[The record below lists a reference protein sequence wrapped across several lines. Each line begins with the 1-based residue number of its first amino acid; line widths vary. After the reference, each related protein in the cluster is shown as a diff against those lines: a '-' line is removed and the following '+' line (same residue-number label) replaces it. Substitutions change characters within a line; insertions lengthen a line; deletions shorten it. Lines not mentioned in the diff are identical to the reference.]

1 MWWVF
6 TLLMLATPGQGTGA
20 PTQAGSLKGWLT
32 PEQAEKLAVKLSE
45 RKPFLDSD
53 EARNGKH
60 TMGLFFQESEYRLL
74 RGNPIFGY
82 WQAKGFLWNGTH
94 VAWDGVASKGSRCKA
109 ITSKAWNAAMEYV
122 FRKHGLVVDPNAPMR
137 MRGACVWA
145 VIDTSKDEPTRGV
158 IMEMRLQSPTGT
170 FLWRYS
176 RGNPTIEGAVGAS
189 IELPILLGHKINK
202 EGSWP
207 RNGW

>member
-1 MWWVF
+1 MWGVIA
-6 TLLMLATPGQGTGA
+6 LMLLAMAGQGQGA
-20 PTQAGSLKGWLT
+20 GGEPGSLKGWLT
-32 PEQAEKLAVKLSE
+32 PEQAGKLAVKLAE

-53 EARNGKH
+53 EARNGRQ
-60 TMGLFFQESEYRLL
+60 TMGLFFQDKEYRLL
-74 RGNPIFGY
+74 RGNPVWGY
-82 WQAKGFLWNGTH
+82 WQAKGFRWTGTH
-94 VAWDGVASKGSRCKA
+94 VAWDGVVSKGNRCKP

-122 FRKHGLVVDPNAPMR
+122 FRKHGLVLDANAPMR
-137 MRGACVWA
+137 MSGACVWA
-145 VIDTSKDEPTRGV
+145 VIDASPKEPTRGV
-158 IMEMRLQSPTGT
+158 VMEMRLQSPTGT

-189 IELPILLGHKINK
+189 IELPILLGQKVNQ